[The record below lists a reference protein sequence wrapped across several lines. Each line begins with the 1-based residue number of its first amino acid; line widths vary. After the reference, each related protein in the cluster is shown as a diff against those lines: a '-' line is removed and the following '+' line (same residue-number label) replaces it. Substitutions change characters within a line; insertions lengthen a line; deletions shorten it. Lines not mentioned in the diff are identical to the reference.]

1 MGAPGCLVPHRG
13 GAVAVWGPGQCFPL
27 YCSGRAPGWHA
38 WLGLGCLR
46 KERVALIWG
55 LYVRSPGSGE
65 VMIWTAGLV
74 GGVLRGIVVR
84 PWSMLPFMPRQS
96 IVLLVLML
104 ARL

>member
-1 MGAPGCLVPHRG
+1 MGAPGCLVTHRG
-13 GAVAVWGPGQCFPL
+13 ASVADSGPGQCFPL

-46 KERVALIWG
+46 EERVALICG
-55 LYVRSPGSGE
+55 LYVRSPGSGD